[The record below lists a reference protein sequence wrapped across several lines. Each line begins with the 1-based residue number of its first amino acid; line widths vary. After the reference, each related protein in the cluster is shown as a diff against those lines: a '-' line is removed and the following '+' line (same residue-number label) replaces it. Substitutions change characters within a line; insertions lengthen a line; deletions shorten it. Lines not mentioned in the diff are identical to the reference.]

1 MKLIILSGRSGSGKS
16 TALQALEDLGYYC
29 VDNMPLGL
37 LPTLA
42 AQLQEEQHHI
52 DRIAVGIDA
61 RNLPSQLQRFP
72 DLLKRVRDLEVPC
85 EIIFLDADDAT
96 LLKRFSATRRKHP
109 LSNDDLSLT
118 EAISREG
125 ELLANI
131 RANAH
136 LVIDTSSLD
145 VHTLRDLISER
156 VAGRRDRLSLMVQ
169 SFGYKRG
176 VPNDADLVF
185 DVRVLPNPYWDETL
199 RPFSGRDGEV
209 IQFLEGQPES
219 RAMFDDISRFLE
231 DWLPYYETNDR
242 TYMTVAIGCTG
253 GRHRSVFMSE
263 KLAQHLRDAGMDVQI
278 RHRDLVLPA
287 EKTH

>member
-42 AQLQEEQHHI
+42 AQLQQEQHHI

-118 EAISREG
+118 EAIFREG

-131 RANAH
+131 RADAH

-156 VAGRRDRLSLMVQ
+156 VAGRRERLSLMVQ

-199 RPFSGRDGEV
+199 RPFSGQDEQV
-209 IQFLEGQPES
+209 IRFLNEQPES
-219 RAMFDDISRFLE
+219 GSMFQDIARFLE

-253 GRHRSVFMSE
+253 GRHRSVYMTE
-263 KLAQHLRDAGMDVQI
+263 KLARHLREAGIDVQI
-278 RHRDLVLPA
+278 RHRDLVLRA
-287 EKTH
+287 EKNA

>member
-42 AQLQEEQHHI
+42 AQLQQEQHHI

-118 EAISREG
+118 EAIFREG

-131 RANAH
+131 RADAH

-156 VAGRRDRLSLMVQ
+156 VAGRRERLSLMVQ

-199 RPFSGRDGEV
+199 RPFSGQDEQV
-209 IQFLEGQPES
+209 IRFLNEQPES
-219 RAMFDDISRFLE
+219 GSMFQDIARFLE

-253 GRHRSVFMSE
+253 GRHRSVYMTE
-263 KLAQHLRDAGMDVQI
+263 KLARHLREAGIDVQI
-278 RHRDLVLPA
+278 RHRDLVLRA
-287 EKTH
+287 EKSA